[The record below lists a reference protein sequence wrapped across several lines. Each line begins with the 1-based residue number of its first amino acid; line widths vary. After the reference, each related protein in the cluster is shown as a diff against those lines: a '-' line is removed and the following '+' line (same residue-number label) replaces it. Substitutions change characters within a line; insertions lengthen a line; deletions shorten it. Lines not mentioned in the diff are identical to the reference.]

1 VVGRRSRLRPNLK
14 CADAIPILR
23 LFPDNKVT
31 NAMGRTTR
39 QLSRKRNKQKQRS
52 GLQPGD
58 MLQERYRI
66 VGTLGVGGFS
76 SVYQAR
82 DMRFP
87 AVTKLCAVKE
97 MVIATNDPQL
107 RQLTI
112 KSFEREA
119 SMLAMLNH
127 PAIPDV
133 SDYFTEG
140 NRSYLV
146 LELIRGKDLQN
157 WLEEHEEMVTQQDAI
172 EWALQLCDAL
182 GYLHTQKPQPIVF
195 RDMKPSNVMLDQ
207 HNRIRLIDFGIAK
220 NFEADNKGTMI
231 GTEGYSP
238 PEQYRGEAT
247 PAGDVYALGATLHHL
262 LTRKDPRLEP
272 PFTFAERPIRAVNP
286 SVSAAF
292 EAVVM
297 RCLSYAPK
305 ERYADALA
313 LKEALLLVADNEQG
327 IDDQIGDGPAR
338 SAKAV
343 SEAAPREPV
352 DENKTGSG
360 TLLKPI
366 WSFKCE
372 DEIRSKAAVNGEQV
386 YIGAYDN
393 NLYALSRDSGE
404 FRWKFPTSDGVGSSP
419 CIYEDHVYIG
429 SSDRHLY
436 AINSRTGRMSWRFE
450 TGGPIYSSPSAYFDH
465 IFFGSDDSNFYAV
478 HATRGRLAWKTNV
491 YTAVRSSP
499 FVDEDRVFF
508 GTEGGYIYCLEVS
521 TGKIKWQFQAKRS
534 VTSSPTVVDE
544 MLVVGAIDNTV
555 YALDASTGWA
565 IWRFPTRRPVISSP
579 VIHDGTIFVGSA
591 DGNLYAIDMDSGRQL
606 WVFET
611 EGQISSSPAIWEDTV
626 CFGATDGFVYS
637 LTTKKGEMRWRF
649 KTGGPVISSPTIV
662 DGVIY
667 IGSTD
672 HYIYAL
678 PV

>member
-1 VVGRRSRLRPNLK
+1 
-14 CADAIPILR
+14 
-23 LFPDNKVT
+23 
-31 NAMGRTTR
+31 MGRTTR
-39 QLSRKRNKQKQRS
+39 QLTRKRNKQKQRS

-157 WLEEHEEMVTQQDAI
+157 WLEEHDELVQQEDALN
-172 EWALQLCDAL
+172 WALQLCDAL
-182 GYLHTQKPQPIVF
+182 AHLHTQKPQPIVF

-220 NFEADNKGTMI
+220 NFEAGNKGTMI

-262 LTRKDPRLEP
+262 LTRQDPRLEP
-272 PFTFAERPIRAVNP
+272 PFTFAERPIRPVNP
-286 SVSAAF
+286 SVSPSF
-292 EAVVM
+292 EAVIM
-297 RCLSYAPK
+297 RCLAYNPK
-305 ERYADALA
+305 ERYADALT
-313 LKEALLLVADNEQG
+313 LKEALLLIAEEGSAEGKTETKVAQAPSEDRVAS
-327 IDDQIGDGPAR
+327 DARPPTGDHL
-338 SAKAV
+338 
-343 SEAAPREPV
+343 
-352 DENKTGSG
+352 TGSAD
-360 TLLKPI
+360 TRIKPL
-366 WSFKCE
+366 WTFKCE
-372 DEIRSKAAVNGEQV
+372 DEIRSKVAVDRERV
-386 YIGAYDN
+386 YVGAYDN
-393 NLYALSRDSGE
+393 NLYALSRDNGD

-419 CIYEDHVYIG
+419 CIYEDQIYIG
-429 SSDRHLY
+429 SSDSHLY
-436 AINSRTGRMSWRFE
+436 AIDGRTGRQNWRFK
-450 TGGPIYSSPSAYFDH
+450 TGGPVYSSPSAYFDH
-465 IFFGSDDSNFYAV
+465 LFFGSDDSHFYAV
-478 HATRGRLAWKTNV
+478 HAQRGRQAWKTNV

-508 GTEGGYIYCLEVS
+508 GTEGGYIYCLELS

-544 MLVVGAIDNTV
+544 MLIVGAMDNTV
-555 YALDASTGWA
+555 YALDAGTGWA
-565 IWRFPTRRPVISSP
+565 IWRFPTRRPIISSP
-579 VIHDGTIFVGSA
+579 VVHNDIVYVGSA
-591 DGNLYAIDMDSGRQL
+591 DGNLYALDMDSGRQV
-606 WVFET
+606 WAFEA
-611 EGQISSSPAIWEDTV
+611 EGQISSSPAIWENAV
-626 CFGATDGFVYS
+626 YVGAADGSVYS
-637 LTTKKGEMRWRF
+637 LTAKKGELRWRF
-649 KTGGPVISSPTIV
+649 KTDGPVISSPTIV

-672 HYIYAL
+672 HHIYAL

>member
-1 VVGRRSRLRPNLK
+1 
-14 CADAIPILR
+14 
-23 LFPDNKVT
+23 
-31 NAMGRTTR
+31 MGRTTR
-39 QLSRKRNKQKQRS
+39 QLTRKRNKQKQRS

-58 MLQERYRI
+58 MLQDRYRI

-157 WLEEHEEMVTQQDAI
+157 WLEEHDEPVQQDDALN
-172 EWALQLCDAL
+172 WALQLCDAL
-182 GYLHTQKPQPIVF
+182 AHLHTQKPQPIVF

-220 NFEADNKGTMI
+220 NFESGNKGTMI

-262 LTRKDPRLEP
+262 LTRQDPRLEP
-272 PFTFAERPIRAVNP
+272 PFTFAERPIRTVNP
-286 SVSAAF
+286 SVSPSF
-292 EAVVM
+292 EAVIM
-297 RCLSYAPK
+297 RCLAYNPK
-305 ERYADALA
+305 ERYADALT
-313 LKEALLLVADNEQG
+313 LKEALLLIAEEGSAEGKTETKVAQASSENRAANDARPPA
-327 IDDQIGDGPAR
+327 GDHL
-338 SAKAV
+338 
-343 SEAAPREPV
+343 
-352 DENKTGSG
+352 TGSADIRI
-360 TLLKPI
+360 KPL
-366 WSFKCE
+366 WTFKCE
-372 DEIRSKAAVNGEQV
+372 DEIRSKAAVDGERV
-386 YIGAYDN
+386 YVGAYDN
-393 NLYALSRDSGE
+393 NLYALSRDNGD

-419 CIYEDHVYIG
+419 CIYEDQIYIG
-429 SSDRHLY
+429 SSDSHLY
-436 AINSRTGRMSWRFE
+436 AIDSRTGRQNWRFK
-450 TGGPIYSSPSAYFDH
+450 TGGPVYSSPSAYFDH
-465 IFFGSDDSNFYAV
+465 LFFGSDDSHFYAV
-478 HATRGRLAWKTNV
+478 HAQRGRQAWKTNV

-508 GTEGGYIYCLEVS
+508 GTEGGYIYCLELS

-544 MLVVGAIDNTV
+544 MLIVGAMDNTV
-555 YALDASTGWA
+555 YALDAGTGWA
-565 IWRFPTRRPVISSP
+565 IWRFPTRRPIISSP
-579 VIHDGTIFVGSA
+579 VVHDDIVYVGSA
-591 DGNLYAIDMDSGRQL
+591 DGNLYAIDMDSGRQV
-606 WVFET
+606 WAFEA
-611 EGQISSSPAIWEDTV
+611 EGQISSSPAIWNNAV
-626 CFGATDGFVYS
+626 YVGAADGFVYS
-637 LTTKKGEMRWRF
+637 LTVKKGELRWRF
-649 KTGGPVISSPTIV
+649 KTDGPVISSPTIV

-672 HYIYAL
+672 HQIYAL